1 MVLPTVEYL
10 EEMNVRGLNERLP
23 KISRFKKEIWERWNN
38 YFCVL
43 IREIKISFICFI
55 KIKVPGLRNRIFG
68 YCMLKNDRA
77 PNISNLSISSL
88 GKPKSKS
95 PGIKSHLPCELNH
108 FLQDLTMDSGEK
120 EGDKVR

>member
-1 MVLPTVEYL
+1 
-10 EEMNVRGLNERLP
+10 
-23 KISRFKKEIWERWNN
+23 
-38 YFCVL
+38 
-43 IREIKISFICFI
+43 
-55 KIKVPGLRNRIFG
+55 
-68 YCMLKNDRA
+68 MLKNDRA